1 MLDTSKGKI
10 RSSPSRTIYEHHPAF
25 DLRCHSLRSRLV
37 LAEDHCRKAKRRIVC
52 YPYRLCLVADS
63 EHQEDRAE
71 EFLLIGRIVGV
82 DASEYRWLEIEA
94 HLIQLLPA
102 VHEGRSSLDRAID
115 LIH

>member
-1 MLDTSKGKI
+1 MLNTSKGKVGG
-10 RSSPSRTIYEHHPAF
+10 SPSRTIYEHHPAF

-82 DASEYRWLEIEA
+82 DASERRWLETEA
-94 HLIQLLPA
+94 GLIRLPPSGQ
-102 VHEGRSSLDRAID
+102 EGRSTLDLAI
-115 LIH
+115 H